1 MINLGRRAT
10 FAIAKPYIC
19 FKYLRSVEKIWVTQK
34 VGKKID
40 RPQNV
45 GQKIQRAK
53 KGSQK
58 IVRPQK
64 GR

>member
-10 FAIAKPYIC
+10 FAIAKPFC

-58 IVRPQK
+58 IVRLQK